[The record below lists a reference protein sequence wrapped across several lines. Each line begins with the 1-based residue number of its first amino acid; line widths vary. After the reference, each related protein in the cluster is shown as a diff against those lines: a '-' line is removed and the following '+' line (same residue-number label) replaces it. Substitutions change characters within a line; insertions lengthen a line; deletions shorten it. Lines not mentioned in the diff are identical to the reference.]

1 MPADAALGEVL
12 LAMVDRAWQD
22 RFGRWIDE
30 PEEEAP
36 LDAAVFFDFRRLHG
50 ELDTEDALRPVI
62 RRAAGNRRFL
72 GRLARRLALLH
83 SYQDHVRIA
92 FQTDLIA

>member
-22 RFGRWIDE
+22 RFG
-30 PEEEAP
+30 
-36 LDAAVFFDFRRLHG
+36 
-50 ELDTEDALRPVI
+50 
-62 RRAAGNRRFL
+62 
-72 GRLARRLALLH
+72 
-83 SYQDHVRIA
+83 SRIA